1 MPFSTLYKSFACFFY
16 VYPKCPF
23 PMHAQI
29 PALLWFFPSI
39 PHCWTRCAKIH
50 VIDRSFSWIF
60 EVVSLR
66 HFRWG
71 NFHSAKSLK
80 PQWLYRWAVDNS
92 RFERAGRMD
101 CESIS
106 FASNNLEIDARTFK
120 TKILEEWNLM
130 RILALLPF
138 KNALLWAGN
147 ECCEASGIDLKF
159 FNGHNWHN
167 PPRPHLLFDMDWK
180 IIVDLSYLFL

>member
-1 MPFSTLYKSFACFFY
+1 
-16 VYPKCPF
+16 
-23 PMHAQI
+23 MHAQI

-66 HFRWG
+66 HFPWG

-130 RILALLPF
+130 QISRWILALLPF
-138 KNALLWAGN
+138 KNALFWVGN

-167 PPRPHLLFDMDWK
+167 PPRHISCSTWIEK
-180 IIVDLSYLFL
+180 LSLTCLTCFCRDFFLAPWCYIRSR